1 VATVVSPAKQTAAPQ
16 LTKEQVKDLSTK
28 EIRALIRAGR
38 YKDSSSGIGV
48 GYAQATFV
56 AVPERLAL
64 DFMIFCQR
72 NPQPC
77 PILEIVEA
85 GTTTVKQLAPG
96 ADVRTDMAKYR
107 VIRNGKIIA
116 EPNNVLEHWQNDY
129 VGFLIGCSCSFD
141 WVLREAGVVD
151 RGLATFVTTVDC
163 APAGVFHSKLW
174 ISVRP
179 VHRTQVSLVA
189 QVSSRFPAFHG
200 APVHYGD
207 PAQLGI
213 DFKKSNGFPGAKPL
227 EIKDD
232 EVAVY
237 WACSITP
244 TQAALDSGL
253 DMIVSYP
260 GFMLMTDTL
269 ARTMAISG

>member
-1 VATVVSPAKQTAAPQ
+1 MATTVSRMDAAGEITDRAD
-16 LTKEQVKDLSTK
+16 LAGLSTR

-38 YKDSSSGIGV
+38 WKGNSMNLGV

-56 AVPERLAL
+56 AVPSRLAL

-77 PILEIVEA
+77 PILEIVEP
-85 GTTTVKQLAPG
+85 GKNVVERLAPG

-107 VIRNGKIIA
+107 VIRGGRVVA
-116 EPNNVLEHWQNDY
+116 EPSNVVEHYTSDY

-141 WVLREAGVVD
+141 WVLRESGIPD
-151 RGLATFVTTVDC
+151 RGVDTYVTKIDC
-163 APAGVFHSKLW
+163 APAGAFHSKLW

-179 VHRTQVSLVA
+179 VHHTKVSLVA

-200 APVHYGD
+200 APIHYGD
-207 PAQLGI
+207 PAVLGI
-213 DFKKSNGFPGAKPL
+213 EFRKSPGFVGASP
-227 EIKDD
+227 IVVNPDD
-232 EVAVY
+232 VPVF

-269 ARTMAISG
+269 ARSLAISA